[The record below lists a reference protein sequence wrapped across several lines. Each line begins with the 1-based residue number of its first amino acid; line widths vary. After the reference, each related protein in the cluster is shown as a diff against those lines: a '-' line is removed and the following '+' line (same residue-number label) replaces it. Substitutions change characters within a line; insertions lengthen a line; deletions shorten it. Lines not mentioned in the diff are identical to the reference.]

1 MTQFYCW
8 VLPDFAATYKPK
20 WRSAMCLIGP
30 PLLPNESLKLFGK
43 YFVGVYSTSF
53 QICPADPRGVS
64 IIIVVALTSQIKKDL
79 FLQCKLFWQ
88 ELFGQYLCSPKMLW
102 QYKQKKKKICLLSHY
117 HTLVWLACLCPL
129 ISFTESRWVT
139 MILFDVL
146 ANTARP
152 ERWL

>member
-88 ELFGQYLCSPKMLW
+88 ELFGQYLCSPKVLW
-102 QYKQKKKKICLLSHY
+102 QYKQKKKNLPPFSLSHPCVIGLSLSFNIFY
-117 HTLVWLACLCPL
+117 WITMSNYDIIWCAC
-129 ISFTESRWVT
+129 
-139 MILFDVL
+139 
-146 ANTARP
+146 
-152 ERWL
+152 